1 MLRSVIKASIKAK
14 SWRVPMGQCS
24 FYWWIFNMG
33 PYLTAVGVF
42 GLEFADIFKW
52 AHLDYI
58 VSDVRS
64 IYPP

>member
-1 MLRSVIKASIKAK
+1 
-14 SWRVPMGQCS
+14 
-24 FYWWIFNMG
+24 MG

-58 VSDVRS
+58 VSDIRS

>member
-1 MLRSVIKASIKAK
+1 
-14 SWRVPMGQCS
+14 
-24 FYWWIFNMG
+24 MG
-33 PYLTAVGVF
+33 PYLTTVGVF

-64 IYPP
+64 IYPTLGIYEDHSTREACL